1 MADQAALQGDTV
13 DVASGRQV
21 AKRAR
26 VNPISYIFTHPKICG
41 PIFVAPWFV
50 GFLVFTLGP
59 FLASLGLGF
68 LKWSLFGDPKWVG
81 FGHYVKIFTDDKRFV
96 AAVRNT
102 FTYVLVSVPLRQMM
116 ALAIAVLLNQKLR
129 GIWLYRSI
137 FYLPTVT
144 SGVATAILW
153 GHLFGFRMGI
163 LNAGLSKLGIQP
175 VPWLTSLEWALPT
188 LIFISMWNV
197 GSTFVIYLAGLQGVP
212 THLYEAAEVD
222 GATPWQRFL
231 KITLPLITPSIF
243 FNLVMGFIGSFRVF
257 TQAFI
262 MTGGGPADRTL
273 MYVLYLWEKGF
284 LEFRMGYAS
293 ALAWILFLIILAMT
307 LFQMWLSRRWVYYEA
322 AGPEPAT

>member
-1 MADQAALQGDTV
+1 MADQAALQGDT
-13 DVASGRQV
+13 AQTGP
-21 AKRAR
+21 KNRAGER
-26 VNPISYIFTHPKICG
+26 RRSNPLKAIFSNPKICG
-41 PIFVAPWFV
+41 PLFVSPWVV
-50 GFLVFTLGP
+50 GFLLFTLGP
-59 FLASLGLGF
+59 FVASMGLSL
-68 LKWSLFGDPKWVG
+68 LKWSLFGDPQWVG
-81 FGHYVKIFTDDKRFV
+81 LGHYVKIFTDDKRFV

-116 ALAIAVLLNQKLR
+116 ALAIAVLLDQKLR

-163 LNAGLSKLGIQP
+163 LNAGLAKLGIQP

-222 GATPWQRFL
+222 GATPWQRFW
-231 KITLPLITPSIF
+231 KITVPLITPSIF

-257 TQAFI
+257 TQAYI

-273 MYVLYLWEKGF
+273 MYVLYLFEKGF

-293 ALAWILFLIILAMT
+293 ALAWILFLIILTMT
-307 LFQMWLSRRWVYYEA
+307 LFQMWLSKRWVYYEA
-322 AGPEPAT
+322 SGSEPAR

>member
-1 MADQAALQGDTV
+1 MADQAALQGDT
-13 DVASGRQV
+13 AQTGPKS
-21 AKRAR
+21 RAGER
-26 VNPISYIFTHPKICG
+26 RRLNPLRAIFSNPKICG
-41 PIFVAPWFV
+41 PLFVSPWFV
-50 GFLVFTLGP
+50 GFLLFTLGP
-59 FLASLGLGF
+59 FIASFGLSF

-81 FGHYVKIFTDDKRFV
+81 LDHYVKIFTDDKRFV

-102 FTYVLVSVPLRQMM
+102 FTYVLVSVPLRQVM
-116 ALAIAVLLNQKLR
+116 ALAIAVLLDQKLR

-153 GHLFGFRMGI
+153 GQLFGFRMGI
-163 LNAGLSKLGIQP
+163 LNAGLAKLGIQP

-231 KITLPLITPSIF
+231 KITLPLIRFLSPPLTATPGARLFATTFWVIVLPAAPFSARTPLPRLPSMILRKIPLKQAALRRMPTVLPGSVCTPGICGSGCTAVPMMLPSIR
-243 FNLVMGFIGSFRVF
+243 L
-257 TQAFI
+257 
-262 MTGGGPADRTL
+262 
-273 MYVLYLWEKGF
+273 
-284 LEFRMGYAS
+284 
-293 ALAWILFLIILAMT
+293 
-307 LFQMWLSRRWVYYEA
+307 
-322 AGPEPAT
+322 